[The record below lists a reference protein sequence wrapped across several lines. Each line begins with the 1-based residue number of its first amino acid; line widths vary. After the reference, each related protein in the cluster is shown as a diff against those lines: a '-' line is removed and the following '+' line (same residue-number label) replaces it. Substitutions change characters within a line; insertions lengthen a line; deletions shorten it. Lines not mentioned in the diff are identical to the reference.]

1 MVAQNSVIHGF
12 IPAACAN
19 QYRVSQRTGAIVKVV
34 RFDVGRC
41 TNMYKIKDHPFVICL
56 IPTTTTI
63 LTAAP
68 FIDFQKFMLRKFHHL
83 QALANTNFE
92 LPGNGSYFASQVYK
106 KQSLHLYKRVRNFN
120 FIYL

>member
-1 MVAQNSVIHGF
+1 
-12 IPAACAN
+12 
-19 QYRVSQRTGAIVKVV
+19 
-34 RFDVGRC
+34 
-41 TNMYKIKDHPFVICL
+41 MYKIKDHPFVICL

-92 LPGNGSYFASQVYK
+92 LPDVVAQIRSFQV
-106 KQSLHLYKRVRNFN
+106 SALNNVTATTRVVVRFLIDHLN
-120 FIYL
+120 